1 MRRTHSTRHGTPYG
15 TPYGTAYGTTR
26 GTAGD
31 TARST
36 TLAALPLPLPL
47 TPRAPRTP
55 RAPLAMDIMPPQ
67 RAFGSAPVPTS
78 LDPRRWLGLLFATL
92 ARLTARAVGRMSP

>member
-1 MRRTHSTRHGTPYG
+1 MRRTHSTRYG
-15 TPYGTAYGTTR
+15 TPYATPYGTTR
-26 GTAGD
+26 GTARSAR
-31 TARST
+31 TA
-36 TLAALPLPLPL
+36 ALPLPL

-67 RAFGSAPVPTS
+67 RAFGSAPVPTA

-92 ARLTARAVGRMSP
+92 ARMTARVTARALRTVSP